1 MSDFD
6 LIIVG
11 AGPAGLALSQCVS
24 HLNKRIL
31 IIESEKKIGGCH
43 GVRRVNG
50 LFTEHGPRIYS
61 DTYVVFKNLL
71 KEMNVN
77 FYDIFTKY
85 NFSIANIG
93 GETVFS
99 VLSWSELLM
108 LAGEFIKLMLNDNH
122 GINMMMQDYLYNNNF
137 NKESIE
143 IIDRICKLTDG
154 GGIDKYTL
162 NEFLQ
167 LLNQQFFYSLYQPK
181 KPNDEGLFKIW
192 RDYLE
197 SKGVTFALNT
207 EINEI
212 NIKNNQIQSIRLN
225 NSNQMTIVYGKNIVF
240 AIPPKNLLDVVNKY
254 NIPHNWGDLDTFAKE
269 TAYIDYISVSFH
281 WDKKLDLPKIYG
293 FPKSSWGVAF
303 VVLSDYMP
311 FEQETSQTV
320 ISAAITISDVKSN
333 NNNKTANECN
343 EIELIDEIILQL
355 REAYS
360 DLPQPTKA
368 ILSPGVKYDTSK
380 KAWISE
386 DTAFILTANKGFLPF
401 QNGIIK
407 NMYNLGTHNGKNY
420 YKFTSMESTVSNSVV
435 LSKIL
440 YPELNNSKYIKL
452 TRSTSISDVFDLI
465 VIVIILYLI
474 YYSIL
479 KPSL

>member
-1 MSDFD
+1 MNEYD

-11 AGPAGLALSQCVS
+11 AGPAGLALAQCAS

-31 IIESEKKIGGCH
+31 IIENEKKIGGCH
-43 GVRRVNG
+43 GVRRVND

-85 NFSIANIG
+85 DFSIANIG

-99 VLSWSELLM
+99 VLSWSELIL
-108 LAGEFIKLMLNDNH
+108 LAWEFIKLMLNDNH
-122 GINMMMQDYLYNNNF
+122 GINTMMQEYLYNNNF

-181 KPNDEGLFKIW
+181 KPNDKGLFKIW

-197 SKGVTFALNT
+197 NKGVTFSLNT
-207 EINEI
+207 EINYI
-212 NIKNNQIQSIRLN
+212 NINNNQIDSIEITS
-225 NSNQMTIVYGKNIVF
+225 NSSQVVYGKNIVL
-240 AIPPKNLLDVVNKY
+240 AIPPKNLLDIVNKY
-254 NIPHNWGDLDTFAKE
+254 KIPHNWGDLDKFSRE
-269 TAYIDYISVSFH
+269 TAYIDYISVTFH
-281 WDKKLDLPKIYG
+281 WDKKLELPKIYG
-293 FPKSSWGVAF
+293 FPKSAWGVAF
-303 VVLSDYMP
+303 VVLSNYMP
-311 FEQETSQTV
+311 FEQDISQTV
-320 ISAAITISDVKSN
+320 ISAAITISDTKSK

-343 EIELIDEIILQL
+343 EKELIDEITLQL
-355 REAYS
+355 KEAYPE
-360 DLPQPTKA
+360 LPKPTKV
-368 ILSPGVKYDTSK
+368 ILSPGVKYDTNK
-380 KAWISE
+380 NAWISE

-401 QNGIIK
+401 QNNIVK

-420 YKFTSMESTVSNSVV
+420 YKFTSMESAVSNSVV

-440 YPELNNSKYIKL
+440 YPELNNSNYIKL
-452 TRSTSISDVFDLI
+452 TRSTSISDVFDII

-474 YYSIL
+474 YYGIL
-479 KPSL
+479 KTS

>member
-1 MSDFD
+1 MNEYD

-11 AGPAGLALSQCVS
+11 AGPAGLALAQCVS

-31 IIESEKKIGGCH
+31 IIENDTKIGGCH
-43 GVRRVNG
+43 GVRRVND

-99 VLSWSELLM
+99 VLSWTELM
-108 LAGEFIKLMLNDNH
+108 LLAWEFIKLMLNDNH
-122 GINMMMQDYLYNNNF
+122 GINIMMQEYLYKNNF
-137 NKESIE
+137 DKKSIE

-192 RDYLE
+192 RNYLE
-197 SKGVTFALNT
+197 NKGVTFTLNT
-207 EINEI
+207 EINNI
-212 NIKNNQIQSIRLN
+212 NINNNQIESIEINR
-225 NSNQMTIVYGKNIVF
+225 SSQIVYGKNIVL
-240 AIPPKNLLDVVNKY
+240 AIPPKNLLEIVKKY
-254 NIPHNWGDLDTFAKE
+254 KIPHNWGDLDTYAME

-281 WDKKLDLPKIYG
+281 WDKKLELPKIYG

-311 FEQETSQTV
+311 FEQDVSKTV
-320 ISAAITISDVKSN
+320 ISAAVTISDVKSK

-343 EIELIDEIILQL
+343 EKELIDEITLQL
-355 REAYS
+355 KEAYK
-360 DLPQPTKA
+360 DLPEPTKV
-368 ILSPGVKYDTSK
+368 ILSPGVKYNSNK

-401 QNGIIK
+401 QNNIVK

-420 YKFTSMESTVSNSVV
+420 YKFTSMESAVSNSVI

-440 YPELNNSKYIKL
+440 YPELNSSNYIKL
-452 TRSTSISDVFDLI
+452 TRSTSISDVFDI
-465 VIVIILYLI
+465 IIIVIILYLI
-474 YYSIL
+474 YFGIL
-479 KPSL
+479 NQS